1 MAKVAEKIRW
11 PAWCLGPGGESV
23 LVQSANELP
32 KGFYH
37 PRLAKPSAPIVEPAG
52 LAGGGDLSA
61 DRTVP
66 VEKKRGRPRKPALD
80 L

>member
-1 MAKVAEKIRW
+1 MAKEKKRW

-23 LVQSANELP
+23 LVQLADELP

-37 PRLAKPSAPIVEPAG
+37 PRLVDKPSDAE
-52 LAGGGDLSA
+52 
-61 DRTVP
+61 P
-66 VEKKRGRPRKPALD
+66 VETKKRGRPPKPLD